1 LRTNHGSRSWEGA
14 ALAGALVLALAVRVP
29 LLFWGLPGIF
39 EEAIP
44 FWRAWDLWGW
54 GPFRHFDL
62 NPHFFKYPSLV
73 IYLQFLG
80 QACRF
85 GLLRV
90 TGAIHSAVEYY
101 ALYLMDPSPF
111 FVTARAITT
120 ALGVLTL
127 LPAWALAR
135 RVAGVRAAVI
145 TVLLLAI
152 QPTLIAKSQV
162 VEVDIPLTFFI
173 TWGLWLAVDLRQNPT
188 ARSAALMGLAAGLAA
203 SSKYTGLILV
213 APALLAIWRS
223 HPAGE
228 APRRPT
234 PARASSKRPRRPGPA
249 RAHPEPAA
257 RRPAP
262 RARRLVLA
270 VSFAGSLTAAL
281 LLTSPYLALDFR
293 SVLVDLRAEGQHM
306 ALGHFG
312 LAGGPAGLAYARDW
326 FVSVMGWPLGIASL
340 AGLALGAA
348 RRQPWALIL
357 AAFFLPY
364 ALIVGSWQMMAD
376 RYVVPL
382 IPIGMVTAT
391 ALLDAALAATP
402 ALRTR
407 WRAALAATAGV
418 ALMAGPLVAM
428 LPARFATLRPDTR
441 TLAKRWIEGNLP
453 PGSMLVCEEYGP
465 DLFEPLDFAKVE
477 REVAAELKRRGYHPR
492 LYALQTLPLFQV
504 VPERSA
510 RFYSTERYTIAD
522 AVVVTS
528 SVRDRYRAAPARF
541 APQLAFYDSLETRWP
556 RLAEFQPRGG
566 PGPEIVIYRNPRTLR
581 PFAARGDPGPLDST
595 LAVAGEA
602 TGAEG
607 AHYLQLA
614 LDYEFFGFI
623 RHAQESYLLALRFGR
638 TEPKSYVL
646 AGTWLARCLWRQ
658 GRRQEAVNLLRTVEA
673 AAPGP
678 REAAQLAGVRAALL
692 AGDTAAS
699 PSPGS
704 AVRPRPEP

>member
-1 LRTNHGSRSWEGA
+1 MNSEHRRWEGV
-14 ALAGALVLALAVRVP
+14 ALAGAVVLALVVRAP
-29 LLFWGLPGIF
+29 LLFWGLPGVF

-80 QACRF
+80 QAFLF
-85 GLLRV
+85 GLMRV
-90 TGAIHSAVEYY
+90 TGAIHSAAEYY
-101 ALYLMDPSPF
+101 ALYMIDPSPF

-135 RVAGVRAAVI
+135 RVAGPRAAAV
-145 TVLLLAI
+145 TALLLAV

-173 TWGLWLAVDLRQNPT
+173 TWGLFLAVDFRQHPT
-188 ARSAALMGLAAGLAA
+188 ARSAVMMGLVAGLAA

-223 HPAGE
+223 PPAG
-228 APRRPT
+228 AAAQRPT
-234 PARASSKRPRRPGPA
+234 PAPASSKRPRRKGPA

-257 RRPAP
+257 GRPAQ
-262 RARRLVLA
+262 RAHRVALA
-270 VSFAGSLTAAL
+270 SAFACALAAAL
-281 LLTSPYLALDFR
+281 LITSPYLALDFR
-293 SVLVDLRAEGQHM
+293 AVLEDLRDEGQHM

-326 FVSVMGWPLGIASL
+326 FVSVMGWPLGLASL

-364 ALIVGSWQMMAD
+364 AVIVGSWQMMAD
-376 RYVVPL
+376 RYIVPL
-382 IPIGMVTAT
+382 IPIGAVAAA
-391 ALLDAALAATP
+391 ALLEAAIAAAP
-402 ALRTR
+402 ALRAR
-407 WRAALAATAGV
+407 WRATLAATAGV
-418 ALMAGPLVAM
+418 ALMAWPLVAM

-453 PGSMLVCEEYGP
+453 AGSMLVCEDYGP
-465 DLFEPLDFAKVE
+465 DLFEPLDTQVD
-477 REVAAELKRRGYHPR
+477 REEAAALKRRGYRPR
-492 LYALQTLPLFQV
+492 LYAVQRLPLFQV
-504 VPERSA
+504 APERSA
-510 RFYSTERYTIAD
+510 KFYSTDRYTIAD
-522 AVVVTS
+522 AIVVSS

-541 APQLAFYDSLETRWP
+541 APQLAFYDSLEARWP

-566 PGPEIVIYRNPRTLR
+566 PGPDLVIYRNPETLR
-581 PFAARGDPGPLDST
+581 PFAARGDPGPPDST
-595 LAVAGEA
+595 LAVAGEV

-607 AHYLQLA
+607 AYYLGLG
-614 LDYEFFGFI
+614 LDYESFGFI
-623 RHAQESYLLALRFGR
+623 RHAQESYLLALRFGG
-638 TEPKSYVL
+638 TEPKSYVY
-646 AGTWLARCLWRQ
+646 AGTWLARCLWRE
-658 GRRQEAVNLLRTVEA
+658 GRRDQAVELVRRIEAT
-673 AAPGP
+673 APGP

-692 AGDTAAS
+692 AGGTAAGPAS
-699 PSPGS
+699 GS
-704 AVRPRPEP
+704 AVSPRPRP